1 MENNFILS
9 SSPHI
14 RSGETVRGIMLR
26 VILAL
31 LPATIYGIYSF
42 GMNAALLVMISI
54 ATAVA
59 TEAFIQVVMR
69 GQKTTVS
76 DLSAVLT
83 GLLLAMT
90 LPATAPLWI
99 PVVGSVFAIAI
110 GKQVFG
116 GIGHNFVNPALAAR
130 AMLMIAYPTQMGN
143 WVLPGPD
150 AVSSA
155 TTLGKFAEYTGDF
168 NKLYEE
174 LPSLLDSFIGK
185 MGGSLG
191 ETSALLLIIGGVYLI
206 VRKIITWH
214 IPVAYIGSAFV
225 MAFLLDGFSL
235 NHAAYQMVI
244 GGLMLGAFFMAT
256 DYASSPIT
264 SKGKIVYGIGCGVIT
279 ILIRNF
285 GSLPEGV
292 LYSILLMNVATPL
305 IDRFTKARVFGRAK

>member
-14 RSGETVRGIMLR
+14 RSGETTRGIMLR
-26 VILAL
+26 VIIAL
-31 LPATIYGIYSF
+31 LPATFYAIYSF
-42 GMNAALLVMISI
+42 GFNAALLVMVSI
-54 ATAVA
+54 ITAVL

-69 GQKTTVS
+69 KQKSTVS

-90 LPATAPLWI
+90 LPATAPFWI
-99 PVVGSVFAIAI
+99 PIVGSVFAIAI

-130 AMLMIAYPTQMGN
+130 AMLMIAYPTQMSN

-150 AVSSA
+150 AVSSP
-155 TTLGKFAEYTGDF
+155 TTLAIINEGGGS
-168 NKLYEE
+168 E
-174 LPSLLDSFIGK
+174 LPTLLNAFIGK

-191 ETSALLLIIGGVYLI
+191 ETSAVLLIVGGLFLLYKKV
-206 VRKIITWH
+206 ITWH
-214 IPVAYIGSAFV
+214 IPVAYIASAFIL
-225 MAFLLDGFSL
+225 ALITGGFDFVGATYEL
-235 NHAAYQMVI
+235 VI
-244 GGLMLGAFFMAT
+244 GGLMLGAIFMAT

-264 SKGKIVYGIGCGVIT
+264 SKGKLVYGIGCGVIT
-279 ILIRNF
+279 ILIRHY

-292 LYSILLMNVATPL
+292 LYSILLMNVATPI